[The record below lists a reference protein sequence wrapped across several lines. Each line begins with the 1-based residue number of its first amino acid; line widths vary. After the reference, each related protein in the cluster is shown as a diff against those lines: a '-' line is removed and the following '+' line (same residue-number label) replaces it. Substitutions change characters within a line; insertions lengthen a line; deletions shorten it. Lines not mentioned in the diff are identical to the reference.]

1 MEIREESGLR
11 FRFPDD
17 SKIIKFDDTV
27 FYRKFFNA
35 LPDSK
40 GVDFIAVEK
49 DSLSFIEV
57 KNCTGD
63 EGNCRWRIFPNNQKR
78 GTSHTQVNL
87 DGRDSLDIEVPEK
100 VAMTLAALAGAKSFE
115 GSKTSVEELKDIQNT
130 IFSEDFSDDKKKKY
144 VILFLEGDFGGHTRT
159 KKMIMSELQRSMN
172 VKMRWLNFKVSVVD
186 SSTYDEKIFRIV

>member
-40 GVDFIAVEK
+40 GVDFIATEK

-63 EGNCRWRIFPNNQKR
+63 EG
-78 GTSHTQVNL
+78 
-87 DGRDSLDIEVPEK
+87 
-100 VAMTLAALAGAKSFE
+100 
-115 GSKTSVEELKDIQNT
+115 
-130 IFSEDFSDDKKKKY
+130 
-144 VILFLEGDFGGHTRT
+144 
-159 KKMIMSELQRSMN
+159 RSMN
-172 VKMRWLNFKVSVVD
+172 VKMRWLNCKVSVVD